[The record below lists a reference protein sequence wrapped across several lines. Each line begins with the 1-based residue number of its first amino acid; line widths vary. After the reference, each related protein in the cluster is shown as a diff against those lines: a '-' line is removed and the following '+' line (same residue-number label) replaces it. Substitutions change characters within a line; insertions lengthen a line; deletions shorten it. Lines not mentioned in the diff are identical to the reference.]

1 MTIPV
6 QEVWIQLDVL
16 EQQLIIM
23 CSIVTITME
32 EAEIFTT
39 KASVIEMMRED
50 PIKSCIVTNNKW
62 LLKQTK

>member
-1 MTIPV
+1 M
-6 QEVWIQLDVL
+6 DVL

-32 EAEIFTT
+32 EAEIFTI
-39 KASVIEMMRED
+39 KASVIEMRRED